1 MWIFGKLI
9 VKRRIGAREPSL
21 SARHVSSPKEI
32 EARLPISFLAGKL
45 LLHFGVGGILANGQ
59 PRRAGAGEEFFAEG
73 GVVGAGEGGS
83 GGGEDEAGGA
93 EVVGE
98 EVAGGAGGGGGGGGV
113 LGGEVAGGVVEEE
126 GLAGGGGGFEDA
138 AVFGVVGGPAKRSD
152 LAAPVRRARLRWSGS
167 EAGCGFA
174 RHVPVGVGAG
184 FSSAAT
190 SRPHWGVAGLGHAHL
205 KMHAA

>member
-83 GGGEDEAGGA
+83 
-93 EVVGE
+93 
-98 EVAGGAGGGGGGGGV
+98 GGGGV